1 MSTPLLRQYHAQ
13 KAQNP
18 GTILLYRMGDFYEL
32 FYEDAKVASEVLG
45 LTLTSRGHG
54 KSGEVPLAGF
64 PHHAA
69 EGYIEQLVRAGYR
82 VAICEQVEDPK
93 KAKGLVKRDVIEVV
107 SAGTALSE
115 NLLDKG
121 KNNYLVA
128 VVSGNEAFGLAY
140 TDISTGEFAAEDVSS
155 RYFRDRITALEPS
168 EILIPADQANIL
180 KPMIPSTSSAV
191 ITYGEDWTF
200 APEFG
205 QEILLRH
212 FQTRSLAGFGIQD
225 MVLGVGAAGALL
237 HYVQQMRK
245 GDVHVINRI
254 SRGASGVE
262 MVLDEATRRNLE
274 LVSSLMGD
282 RPQVTLLA
290 TVDRTL
296 TPAGK
301 RLLRQRLLRPTKDV
315 AEINA
320 RLDAIQEL
328 VHHTDISSA
337 LRGLMKGFG
346 DPERLVAR
354 LAGGRGSPKDAQ
366 SLGAALKRIPDLKK
380 LLADSDSGELKA
392 VNGDLDPLQPM
403 MDHIGRALVDDPP
416 SNVSAGDVIREGYDK
431 ELDELRTLRS
441 SSRKW
446 IHEQQKSE
454 RDRTGI
460 PSLKIGYNQVFGYYI
475 EVTKPH
481 LSKVP
486 DHYIRKQTLVNAER
500 YITPELKEQEE
511 KILSAD
517 EKILE
522 REQALWDALRQEII
536 EDTVAIQKNSRAIA
550 RLDVARGLADLAID
564 KRWKRPEIHN
574 GLELLILGGRH
585 PVVEN
590 LLPPGESFVPND
602 VDMNPSICQIL
613 IITGPNMAGKS
624 TYLRQ
629 VGLIV
634 ILAQMGS
641 FVPADT
647 AKIGVVDRLF
657 TRVGASDNL
666 AGGESTFLV
675 EMNEVA
681 NILNNATPQSLVLL
695 DEVGRGTSTYDGL
708 SLAWAIAEYLH
719 QNEKLAAKTLFATH
733 YHELT
738 ELEGYLERV
747 KNVNV
752 AVKKF
757 GDKVLFLRKIK
768 QGGCDHS
775 YGIDVARLAGLPAT
789 VIERAKN
796 ILSKL
801 ESGTIVAEG
810 KSKSLAYDSAVE
822 PHQQLPLFAADNG
835 ALKEALL
842 KLDLDAMTPIE
853 ALKALYELK
862 KLM

>member
-1 MSTPLLRQYHAQ
+1 MSTPLLTQYHAQ

-18 GTILLYRMGDFYEL
+18 GTILLYRMGDFYEM
-32 FYEDAKVASEVLG
+32 FYEDARIGSEVLG
-45 LTLTSRGHG
+45 LTLTSRGYG
-54 KSGEVPLAGF
+54 KSGDVPLAGF

-121 KNNYLVA
+121 KNNYLVS
-128 VVSGNEAFGLAY
+128 VVSGDQAMGLAY
-140 TDISTGEFAAEDVSS
+140 TDITTGEFAAEDVSPLH
-155 RYFRDRITALEPS
+155 FRDRITALEPA
-168 EILIPADQANIL
+168 EILIPAEQASTL
-180 KPMIPSTSSAV
+180 KPLIPAGSSAV
-191 ITYGEDWTF
+191 ITHGEDWTF

-212 FQTRSLAGFGIQD
+212 FQTRSLAGFGVQD
-225 MVLGVGAAGALL
+225 LVLGLGAAGALL

-245 GDVHVINRI
+245 GDVHVINHI
-254 SRGASGVE
+254 SRGASGAE
-262 MVLDEATRRNLE
+262 MVLDETSRRNLE
-274 LVSSLMGD
+274 LVSALMGD
-282 RPQVTLLA
+282 RPQVTLLV
-290 TVDRTL
+290 TIDRTL

-301 RLLRQRLLRPTKDV
+301 RLLRQRLLRPTRQVD
-315 AEINA
+315 EINK
-320 RLDAIQEL
+320 RLDAIQECIL
-328 VHHTDISSA
+328 DTDLLSK
-337 LRGLMKGFG
+337 LRELLKGFG
-346 DPERLVAR
+346 DPERLIAR

-366 SLGAALKRIPDLKK
+366 SLSAALRRIPSMKS
-380 LLADSDSGELKA
+380 LLADSQCQELKEI
-392 VNGDLDPLQPM
+392 NEEMDPLTVM
-403 MDHIGRALVDDPP
+403 VDHVQNALVDDPP
-416 SNVSAGDVIREGYDK
+416 SNVSAGDVIREKYDP
-431 ELDELRTLRS
+431 ELDELRTIRS

-446 IHEQQKSE
+446 IHDQQKHE

-460 PSLKIGYNQVFGYYI
+460 SSLKIGYNQVFGYYI

-500 YITPELKEQEE
+500 YVTPELKEQEE

-517 EKILE
+517 EKMLE

-536 EDTVAIQKNSRAIA
+536 AKTVVIQKNSQAIA
-550 RLDVARGLADLAID
+550 RLDVTRGLADLAID
-564 KRWKRPEIHN
+564 KRWKRPEIHD
-574 GLELLILGGRH
+574 GQELVIRGGRH

-590 LLPPGESFVPND
+590 LLPAGESFVPND
-602 VDMNPSICQIL
+602 VEMDPASCQIL

-641 FVPADT
+641 FVPADE

-719 QNEKLAAKTLFATH
+719 QNERVAAKTLFATH

-747 KNVNV
+747 TNVNV

-768 QGGCDHS
+768 PGGCDHS
-775 YGIDVARLAGLPAT
+775 YGIDVARLAGLPRT
-789 VIERAKN
+789 VIERAEN

-801 ESGTIVAEG
+801 ESGTLVSKRTAETG
-810 KSKSLAYDSAVE
+810 SAELNE
-822 PHQQLPLFAADNG
+822 PSSRQLPLFAADNG
-835 ALKEALL
+835 ALKEALR
-842 KLDLDAMTPIE
+842 KLDLNSMTPLD
-853 ALKALYELK
+853 ALKALYDLK
-862 KLM
+862 KLL